1 MNVSTDEQAA
11 LLAIQIKDITS
22 ARCVTLDDNP
32 VSPYVYFCKAYNQ
45 PCNIVDGKAYEVPD
59 LTSCGYKLYRSL
71 WTWWTVAYRKLFDG
85 PNVGDC
91 CGGIDSDSPCC
102 LCETLFYILCGLY
115 PLALFGLTLASSM
128 IYIIAKS
135 SENLYFS
142 NPKAEYFTAFCVLV
156 PTVVAYLVPVL
167 CFG

>member
-1 MNVSTDEQAA
+1 MTVDE
-11 LLAIQIKDITS
+11 
-22 ARCVTLDDNP
+22 NP
-32 VSPYVYFCKAYNQ
+32 VAQYAHFCKQYNE

-59 LTSCGYKLYRSL
+59 LTSCGYKSYRSL

-115 PLALFGLTLASSM
+115 PLALFGLTLASITM
-128 IYIIAKS
+128 F
-135 SENLYFS
+135 SEAATNTD
-142 NPKAEYFTAFCVLV
+142 N
-156 PTVVAYLVPVL
+156 YLWWR
-167 CFG
+167 